1 MEHRSRLWNR
11 GSRTQGH
18 PPSGCRISSQQLH
31 NSAPHEPSADCGQS
45 WFRCVAP
52 HTHPQTA
59 ADGKADS
66 APDSCVSLPLHSIP
80 LRSRARPRCIA
91 RTLAA
96 PASFRSSSRIL
107 GDRAGDDT
115 RLRSPAF
122 RVSTSCNQGCSASAL
137 IMARAAGTFV
147 RRDGVG
153 GPAKFYG
160 ARSCAPVNLA
170 LLPSTATQHILCVRF
185 ATNSLRSLS
194 PPGPLCGEL
203 SSHNMALCVVGRPSL
218 SHSLLSP
225 PSRPVVAAPAPVSPA
240 SLTPSRRTSL
250 P

>member
-170 LLPSTATQHILCVRF
+170 LLHFSATRAIMFTLAPAPAPAR
-185 ATNSLRSLS
+185 AG
-194 PPGPLCGEL
+194 PPVPG
-203 SSHNMALCVVGRPSL
+203 
-218 SHSLLSP
+218 SP
-225 PSRPVVAAPAPVSPA
+225 PSPAYTHQSIRRPD
-240 SLTPSRRTSL
+240 
-250 P
+250 